1 MNSYQQKALKSA
13 IANALMN
20 STNTWEET
28 NLCIAYVHITA
39 LNPAFLLDL
48 TDGMPA
54 LFLFIKYH
62 NQHPSSTEKNVLFN
76 MLKERTPPDTQY
88 ADYSI
93 EEWITKFEIALGP
106 ISSS

>member
-20 STNTWEET
+20 STKTWEET

-48 TDGMPA
+48 MDGMPA
-54 LFLFIKYH
+54 YILFIKYH
-62 NQHPSSTEKNVLFN
+62 NQHPSSTEKKVLFD
-76 MLKERTPPDTQY
+76 MLKEYTPAGTTYLGQTMEHWQAY
-88 ADYSI
+88 
-93 EEWITKFEIALGP
+93 FEGLIGP
-106 ISSS
+106 ISPS